1 MFTFKIPKTKLEI
14 NYVIFFVLIISII
27 MGEWSTF
34 LICFIFVLLHEWT
47 HYIVA
52 ILFGYKVDKMEL
64 NLWGGVLNMEDYVL
78 KPSHEMVILIA
89 GPLVNLINA
98 LIFSFVYQ
106 YINHPIIKEIVFVNT
121 VLGTFNLIPVSPLD
135 GGKII
140 RLYLSYFIGYG
151 KAIKISLIFS
161 KIFSFILFFIGV
173 YLLQYDILYI
183 TMCFVALNIF
193 ISSQR
198 ESHFVLY
205 KIIRFMEQPSYQA
218 SSKIVVYKSN
228 KKVKHAVDTYNP
240 SKKRL
245 FTVVNDKGQ
254 YKGQLS
260 ETDILKGIFE
270 HGIYAD
276 LTKLLEI
283 KRASKE
289 FGEKYTK

>member
-1 MFTFKIPKTKLEI
+1 MFTLKIPKTKLEI

-27 MGEWSTF
+27 MGELSTF

-52 ILFGYKVDKMEL
+52 VLFHYKIDKMEL
-64 NLWGGVLNMEDYVL
+64 NLWGGVLNMQDYVL
-78 KPSHEMVILIA
+78 KPSHEIVILIS
-89 GPLVNLINA
+89 GPLLNLFFA
-98 LIFSFVYQ
+98 LAFNFLYQ
-106 YINHPIIKEIVFVNT
+106 YFSHPLIKEIVFVNT
-121 VLGTFNLIPVSPLD
+121 VLGTFNLMPISPLD

-161 KIFSFILFFIGV
+161 KIFSIMLFLMGV

-183 TMCFVALNIF
+183 TMCCVAINIF

-205 KIIRFMEQPSYQA
+205 KIIRFMEQPDHQA

-245 FTVVNDKGQ
+245 FTVVNEKGK

-276 LTKLLEI
+276 FTKLLEI

-289 FGEKYTK
+289 FGDKYTK

>member
-1 MFTFKIPKTKLEI
+1 
-14 NYVIFFVLIISII
+14 
-27 MGEWSTF
+27 
-34 LICFIFVLLHEWT
+34 
-47 HYIVA
+47 
-52 ILFGYKVDKMEL
+52 MEL
-64 NLWGGVLNMEDYVL
+64 NLWGGVLNMQDYVL
-78 KPSHEMVILIA
+78 KPSHEIVILIS
-89 GPLVNLINA
+89 GPLVNLLNA
-98 LIFSFVYQ
+98 LAFNFLYQ
-106 YINHPIIKEIVFVNT
+106 YFSHPLIKEIVFVNT
-121 VLGTFNLIPVSPLD
+121 VLGTFNLMPISPLD

-161 KIFSFILFFIGV
+161 KIFSIMLFLMGV

-183 TMCFVALNIF
+183 TMCCVAINIF

-205 KIIRFMEQPSYQA
+205 KIIRFMEQPDHQA

-245 FTVVNDKGQ
+245 FTVVNEKGK

-276 LTKLLEI
+276 FTKLLEI

-289 FGEKYTK
+289 FGDKYTK